1 MQSMLR
7 NKSKFKHKIQY
18 KHNQNSNRLL
28 IKKASL
34 RLKMRAML
42 QMLNNKTIIIQ
53 IIKVKEVVMPIKMV
67 IMAITML
74 REVVHH

>member
-1 MQSMLR
+1 
-7 NKSKFKHKIQY
+7 
-18 KHNQNSNRLL
+18 
-28 IKKASL
+28 
-34 RLKMRAML
+34 MRAML